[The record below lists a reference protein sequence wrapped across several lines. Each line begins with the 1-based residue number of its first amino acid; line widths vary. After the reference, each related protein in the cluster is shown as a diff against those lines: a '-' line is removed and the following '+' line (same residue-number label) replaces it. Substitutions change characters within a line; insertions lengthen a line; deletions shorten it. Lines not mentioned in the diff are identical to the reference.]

1 MTKGG
6 MRLAGAVAVLALSA
20 GAALAQEDG
29 KWCSGVDI
37 TVFSG
42 GPAGGAFNSIIDKG
56 AMQAAA
62 DTGANVQILYSDWN
76 FELMVTQL
84 RDIIAQAPDGI
95 AMMGHPGDAA
105 LMPLAE
111 QADAAGIK
119 MMYMNVDVP
128 DIRARFGSGYVGA
141 RLYDQGRALG
151 AEALRLAGDRI
162 AAGDMA
168 IVMSRWESENR
179 AQRELGLVDVLT
191 EAGIEV
197 IKLQEAEG
205 ASADQMLQLPM
216 LTAALLSNPDV
227 KLIGYPGGPWLSA
240 APAFMQAVGKA
251 PEDIIAVGFDLGQ
264 GVMTAFEQ
272 GYVLV
277 TADQQPYQQG
287 YMPVLS
293 LCQQIVYELGPLNV
307 DTGGG
312 FVTADNFMAVAPLAE
327 QGLR

>member
-1 MTKGG
+1 
-6 MRLAGAVAVLALSA
+6 MRKRFAALLGATGLAAMATAAVAQDDGWCA
-20 GAALAQEDG
+20 GQ
-29 KWCSGVDI
+29 DI

-62 DTGANVQILYSDWN
+62 DTGANVQIIYSDWN

-111 QADAAGIK
+111 QAEAAGIK

-128 DIRARFGSGYVGA
+128 EIRARFGSGYVGA
-141 RLYDQGRALG
+141 RLYDQGVALG
-151 AEALRLAGDRI
+151 AEALRLAGDWLQP
-162 AAGDMA
+162 GDKA

-179 AQRELGLVDVLT
+179 AQRELGLVDALT

-205 ASADQMLQLPM
+205 ASADQMLQLPT
-216 LTAALLSNPDV
+216 LTAALLSNPEV

-277 TADQQPYQQG
+277 TSDQQPYQQG
-287 YMPVLS
+287 YLPVLS
-293 LCQQIVYELGPLNV
+293 LCQQLVYELGPLNV

-312 FVTADNFMAVAPLAE
+312 FVTADNYTAVVPLAE

>member
-1 MTKGG
+1 
-6 MRLAGAVAVLALSA
+6 MRKSF
-20 GAALAQEDG
+20 AALLGATGMAAMATAAIAQEDG
-29 KWCSGVDI
+29 WCAGQDI

-56 AMQAAA
+56 ALQAAA
-62 DTGANVQILYSDWN
+62 DTGANVQIIYSDWN
-76 FELMVTQL
+76 FELMVTQM

-119 MMYMNVDVP
+119 IMYMNVDVP
-128 DIRARFGSGYVGA
+128 EIRARFGSGYVGA
-141 RLYDQGRALG
+141 RLYDQGVALG
-151 AEALRLAGDRI
+151 AEALRLAGDRLQP
-162 AAGDMA
+162 GDKA

-179 AQRELGLVDVLT
+179 AQRELGLVDALT

-205 ASADQMLQLPM
+205 ASADQMIQLPT
-216 LTAALLSNPDV
+216 LTAALLSNPEV

-277 TADQQPYQQG
+277 TSDQQPYQQG
-287 YMPVLS
+287 YLPVLS
-293 LCQQIVYELGPLNV
+293 LCQQLVYELGPLNV

-312 FVTADNFMAVAPLAE
+312 FVTADNYSAVVPLAE